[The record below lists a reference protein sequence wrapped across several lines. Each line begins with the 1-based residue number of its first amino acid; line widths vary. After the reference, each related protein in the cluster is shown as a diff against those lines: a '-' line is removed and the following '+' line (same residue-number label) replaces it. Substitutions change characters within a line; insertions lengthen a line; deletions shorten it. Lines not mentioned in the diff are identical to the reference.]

1 MPRSQ
6 FFPRLD
12 DFSRR
17 SSLSRLVS
25 HGFSQNA
32 RDPYETVRGQN
43 PFISDS
49 ARRSA
54 LLSPRR
60 TSFADQGLFDRL
72 PVELQVEIFSHCLSP
87 FPTLSVKEAPL
98 LIALVCKA
106 WKELVYNT
114 PRLWS
119 SFEIE
124 IRGSPSGTSAEDLR
138 LSRLMKIWLQRSGSR
153 YALSVRVVHDPLG
166 RVDDV
171 RSAPL
176 LLELVK
182 HARRWRHVEFVVPS
196 ASLAVLQNILPE
208 DFPILRSLTLQ
219 MKGLWNSSAGL
230 DIQSAGIPWAQLTAL
245 DLQVEGH
252 VLTLDEC
259 LELLTKAVNLT
270 SCTLNAECV
279 LSPQAPDRKSLRL
292 PSLTSLHLILQG
304 GMSALAEDPEASLTS
319 FLNYFTGMELES
331 FHVEWLVRSRSWSGT
346 HTAFVSFLQ
355 GLSPSLRSLRFA
367 YLPLDEAE
375 LMECLAQLPHLT
387 EMDLRFSLGD
397 RVNDPITDGLLQYYT
412 LPSSNTS
419 LSPPSLPRSNSSLSL
434 SSLLSLDKKKKQPR
448 DDSSVL
454 RPPLSLPALEG
465 LYLQC
470 NGESCTNTALL
481 ALIQSRWNPDARRDL
496 SLARSLKYVRF
507 VSMKP
512 ADWDVQMQVKQWKE
526 EGLDITVD
534 SFNIR

>member
-17 SSLSRLVS
+17 TSVSRVVS
-25 HGFSQNA
+25 HGLSQNA
-32 RDPYETVRGQN
+32 QGPYETVRRQN
-43 PFISDS
+43 AFVPDS

-54 LLSPRR
+54 LISRR

-72 PVELQVEIFSHCLSP
+72 PIELHVEIFSHCLSP

-124 IRGSPSGTSAEDLR
+124 VRGSPSGTSAEDLH
-138 LSRLMKIWLQRSGSR
+138 LSRLMKIWLQRSGSK

-208 DFPILRSLTLQ
+208 DFPTLRSLTIQ
-219 MKGLWNSSAGL
+219 MKGLWNASAGL
-230 DIQSAGIPWAQLTAL
+230 DIRTAGIPWAQLTAF

-252 VLTLDEC
+252 VLNLDEC

-279 LSPQAPDRKSLRL
+279 LSPQAPDRQSLRL
-292 PSLTSLHLILQG
+292 PSLTNLHLILQG
-304 GMSALAEDPEASLTS
+304 GVSALAEEPEAASLTS

-346 HTAFVSFLQ
+346 QTAFVSFLH
-355 GLSPSLRSLRFA
+355 GLSPSLRSISFA

-397 RVNDPITDGLLQYYT
+397 QGNDPITDGLLQYYT
-412 LPSSNTS
+412 LPSSNTP
-419 LSPPSLPRSNSSLSL
+419 LSPSSLRSFNPSLSL
-434 SSLLSLDKKKKQPR
+434 SSLLSLDKKGKQPR
-448 DDSSVL
+448 VDSPVL
-454 RPPLSLPALEG
+454 GPPLILPGLER
-465 LYLQC
+465 LHLQC

-481 ALIQSRWNPDARRDL
+481 ALIQSRWNRRDL
-496 SLARSLKYVRF
+496 SPARSLKYVRF

-512 ADWDVQMQVKQWKE
+512 ADWDVQMQVKRWKE
-526 EGLDITVD
+526 EGLDIMVD
-534 SFNIR
+534 SLNIR

>member
-1 MPRSQ
+1 MPRPQ

-12 DFSRR
+12 DSSRR
-17 SSLSRLVS
+17 SSVSRVVS
-25 HGFSQNA
+25 HGLSQNA
-32 RDPYETVRGQN
+32 QDTVRGQN
-43 PFISDS
+43 AFIPDF

-54 LLSPRR
+54 LILPRR

-72 PVELQVEIFSHCLSP
+72 PVELHVEIFSHCLSP

-114 PRLWS
+114 PRFWS

-124 IRGSPSGTSAEDLR
+124 IRGSPSGTSVEDLR

-176 LLELVK
+176 LLELIK

-196 ASLAVLQNILPE
+196 ASLAVLQNTLPE

-219 MKGLWNSSAGL
+219 MKGLWNSTAGL
-230 DIQSAGIPWAQLTAL
+230 DIRTTGIPWAQLTAL
-245 DLQVEGH
+245 DLQVESH
-252 VLTLDEC
+252 ILTLDEC

-279 LSPQAPDRKSLRL
+279 LSSPAPDRQSLRL
-292 PSLTSLHLILQG
+292 PRLTSLHLILQG
-304 GMSALAEDPEASLTS
+304 GMSALAEEPEASLTS

-331 FHVEWLVRSRSWSGT
+331 FHVEWLVRSRSWSGA
-346 HTAFVSFLQ
+346 HPAFVSFLH
-355 GLSPSLRSLRFA
+355 GLSPSLRSLNFA

-375 LMECLAQLPHLT
+375 LMECLAQLPYLT

-412 LPSSNTS
+412 LPSSNTP
-419 LSPPSLPRSNSSLSL
+419 LSPSSLPSFNPSLSL
-434 SSLLSLDKKKKQPR
+434 TSLLSLDKKKKQPR
-448 DDSSVL
+448 VDSPVL
-454 RPPLSLPALEG
+454 EPPLIFPALER

-470 NGESCTNTALL
+470 NGESCTNAALL
-481 ALIQSRWNPDARRDL
+481 ALIQSRWNPNARRDI
-496 SLARSLKYVRF
+496 SLAKSLKYVRF

-512 ADWDVQMQVKQWKE
+512 ADWDVQIQVKQWKE
-526 EGLDITVD
+526 EGLDIMID
-534 SFNIR
+534 SLHIR

>member
-1 MPRSQ
+1 MPRPQ
-6 FFPRLD
+6 IFPRLD
-12 DFSRR
+12 DLSRR
-17 SSLSRLVS
+17 SSVSRVVS
-25 HGFSQNA
+25 HGLSQ
-32 RDPYETVRGQN
+32 DPYETDRGQN
-43 PFISDS
+43 AFIPDS
-49 ARRSA
+49 AWRSA

-72 PVELQVEIFSHCLSP
+72 PVELHVEIFSHCLSP
-87 FPTLSVKEAPL
+87 FPTLSVKEAPF

-124 IRGSPSGTSAEDLR
+124 IRGSPSGTLADSDLR
-138 LSRLMKIWLQRSGSR
+138 LSRLMKIWLQRSGSK
-153 YALSVRVVHDPLG
+153 YPLSVRVVHDPLG

-176 LLELVK
+176 LLDIIK

-196 ASLAVLQNILPE
+196 ASLAVLQNTLPE
-208 DFPILRSLTLQ
+208 DFPTLRSLTIQ

-230 DIQSAGIPWAQLTAL
+230 DIRTAGIPWAQLTAL
-245 DLQVEGH
+245 DLQVESH

-279 LSPQAPDRKSLRL
+279 LSSQAPDCQSLQL

-304 GMSALAEDPEASLTS
+304 GTSALAEEPEASLTS

-346 HTAFVSFLQ
+346 HPAFVSFLQ
-355 GLSPSLRSLRFA
+355 GLSPSLRSLSFA
-367 YLPLDEAE
+367 YLPLEEAE
-375 LMECLAQLPHLT
+375 LMECLAQLPYLT
-387 EMDLRFSLGD
+387 GMDLRFSLGD
-397 RVNDPITDGLLQYYT
+397 RVNDPITDGLLQHYT
-412 LPSSNTS
+412 LPSSITS
-419 LSPPSLPRSNSSLSL
+419 LSPSSLPSFHPSLSL
-434 SSLLSLDKKKKQPR
+434 PSLFSSLDKKKKYPR
-448 DDSSVL
+448 ADSPVL
-454 RPPLSLPALEG
+454 GPPLILPALER

-481 ALIQSRWNPDARRDL
+481 ALIQSRWNPNARKDL
-496 SLARSLKYVRF
+496 SLAMSLKYVHF

-526 EGLDITVD
+526 EGLDIMVD